1 MPPAT
6 ATFGSGMRAAF
17 RGLSVAS
24 KSPEV
29 RSTYA
34 KLVAAIFVLAVW
46 IDVGGI
52 WAVWHY
58 TGADPD
64 SGWLALVA
72 LWLLRI
78 AGTIIVLLV
87 APLLGLFVVNT
98 FFPFLAERVFFAA
111 MRQVAPERAAQLFAA
126 EGMSFSRGVAINLAR
141 MALFLGL
148 TVLTFAVSLI
158 PAIGSI
164 AGPAMGIYFTG
175 RALGWE
181 LLDPYFDKR
190 QMDFAQQR
198 AFVAEHRSAMLGF
211 GVPIGLLMA
220 IPLVGPLLFGLT
232 QASAAVFVVET
243 LEGVAVADDGASA
256 AG

>member
-1 MPPAT
+1 MPSVT
-6 ATFGSGMRAAF
+6 QSFSTGMRAAF
-17 RGLSVAS
+17 RGLRVAS
-24 KSPEV
+24 GSAQV
-29 RSTYA
+29 RATYA
-34 KLVAAIFVLAVW
+34 KLVAAIFVLAAW

-58 TGADPD
+58 TAADPGT
-64 SGWLALVA
+64 GWLALVG

-78 AGTIIVLLV
+78 AGTVIVLLI

-111 MRQVAPERAAQLFAA
+111 MRSVAPARAAELSAA
-126 EGMSFSRGVAINLAR
+126 EGMSLSRGVGINLAR
-141 MALFLGL
+141 MALFLGY

-158 PAIGSI
+158 PVVGAI
-164 AGPAMGIYFTG
+164 AGPALGLYFTG

-190 QMDFAQQR
+190 QMGFAEQR

-211 GVPIGLLMA
+211 GVPVGLLMA
-220 IPLVGPLLFGLT
+220 IPFAGPLLFGLT
-232 QASAAVFVVET
+232 QASAAVFVADAI
-243 LEGVAVADDGASA
+243 EGIAIDDA
-256 AG
+256 A